1 MFVDQ
6 YLFELPPGNDSQ
18 EKAETFFGKKSLRHA
33 IRNQVEITVSCL
45 DDLLPQDH
53 RARDVW
59 EYVNQLDDSGFLK
72 NIKVIEGCG
81 GPRSADPKILLS
93 LWLYGMLEG
102 IASARHI
109 ARLCKEHHA
118 FIWLC
123 GGVSINYH
131 TLSDYRAKNSEGF
144 QKLLQES
151 IAIMWKSGV
160 FNPDEVAQDGTR
172 VKANAGFSQFRT
184 EKTLERYL
192 EEAKK
197 YIKKLEDELI
207 KDPTV
212 LSRREKSAKE
222 RVCKE
227 RISRIQ
233 KAQDELKAHKN
244 EKILSA
250 KKNHHKLTQEDIN
263 KTRCS
268 ITDPECRKMKMG
280 DRGFRL
286 AYNVQF
292 STSVDKNVIVGVDVV
307 NTLDPGTLAPMIQQ
321 VEENLRSVGCP
332 TPSKWL
338 VDSAY
343 ANNEDLSKA
352 AECFPNVKIYS
363 SPTSPV
369 KNIDPLEPRKN
380 DKPAMKKLR
389 ERMKSEEAK
398 KIYNKRGSAAE
409 HSNAM
414 TKKMGMKEFL
424 VNGLSKV
431 KHMALLYAI
440 THNMMAFFRTG

>member
-1 MFVDQ
+1 MDQ
-6 YLFELPPGNDSQ
+6 YLFEIPPSDITK
-18 EKAETFFGKKSLRHA
+18 EKTETFYGKKSLRNA
-33 IRNQVEITVSCL
+33 VRNQVEITISCL
-45 DDLLPQDH
+45 DDLLPQEH

-59 EYVNQLDDSGFLK
+59 EYVNQLDDSYFLN

-93 LWLYGMLEG
+93 LWLYSMLEG

-131 TLSDYRAKNSEGF
+131 TLSDYRSKNSEGF
-144 QKLLQES
+144 LKLLQES

-160 FNPDEVAQDGTR
+160 FSPDEVAQDGTR
-172 VKANAGFSQFRT
+172 VKANAGFSQYRT
-184 EKTLERYL
+184 EQTLDRYL

-197 YIKKLEDELI
+197 HIKNLEDELSN
-207 KDPTV
+207 DPTI

-222 RVCKE
+222 RVSKE
-227 RISRIQ
+227 RISRVQ
-233 KAQDELKAHKN
+233 KARDELKVHK
-244 EKILSA
+244 KQKMISA
-250 KKNHHKLTQEDIN
+250 KKNHHKLTQEDID
-263 KTRCS
+263 KMRCS

-280 DRGFRL
+280 DGGFRL

-292 STSVDKNVIVGVDVV
+292 GTSVDKNVILGVDIV
-307 NTLDPGTLAPMIQQ
+307 NTLDPGTLIPMMQQ
-321 VEENLRSVGCP
+321 VQENLRSVGCP

-343 ANNEDLSKA
+343 ANNEDLDL
-352 AECFPNVKIYS
+352 AEQQFPNITIYS
-363 SPTSPV
+363 TPTSPLKGV
-369 KNIDPLEPRKN
+369 DPLEPRKN
-380 DKPAMKKLR
+380 DKPAMRELR
-389 ERMKSEEAK
+389 ERMKSEKAK
-398 KIYNKRGSAAE
+398 NIYNKRGAAAE
-409 HSNAM
+409 HSNAT
-414 TKKMGMKEFL
+414 TKNMGMTEFL

-440 THNMMAFFRTG
+440 AHNMLSFFRTI